1 MKTMMSTMTTTM
13 LNLTRTTMK
22 NKILLLGSTGYVG
35 QEFVRQ
41 LNSRGVH
48 YHTMSAKGLDPK
60 VLEERIAKLGID
72 TIINAAGYVG
82 KPNVDACEDHKLEAL
97 EGNFLLPAMLGSI
110 ASRRNLIL
118 GHVSSGCI
126 FNGYKQGGFTEED
139 RPNFSFDMPPSSF
152 YSGTKALGESAL
164 KNVATAYVWR
174 LRIPFDNQDSPRNYL
189 TKVMSYD
196 TLLNVQNSLSNR
208 VEYVRACLNMIER
221 QVPFGVY
228 NVTNEGSVTAR
239 EVVELIKKYKLSEK
253 DFKFFDNLDQFNSK
267 VRTPRSNT
275 ILNTKKLR
283 SVGLGLSN
291 VHQSLETSLRNWRKN
306 E

>member
-1 MKTMMSTMTTTM
+1 MTMTGQQNPM
-13 LNLTRTTMK
+13 RITMK
-22 NKILLLGSTGYVG
+22 NKILLLGSTGYIG

-41 LNSRGVH
+41 LNKRGVH
-48 YHTMSAKGLDPK
+48 YHTMSAQGLDPK
-60 VLEERIAKLGID
+60 VLEERVAKLGID

-82 KPNVDACEDHKLEAL
+82 KPNVDACEDHKVEAL
-97 EGNFLLPAMLGSI
+97 EGNFLLPAMLGNL
-110 ASRRNLIL
+110 ASRKNLIL

-126 FNGYKQGGFTEED
+126 FNGYKPGGFTEED
-139 RPNFSFDMPPSSF
+139 RPNFCFDMPPSSF

-164 KNVATAYVWR
+164 QNVSTAYVWR
-174 LRIPFDNQDSPRNYL
+174 LRIPFDNKASPRNYL
-189 TKVMSYD
+189 SKMMSYD

-208 VEYVRACLNMIER
+208 VEYVKTCLNMIER

-239 EVVELIKKYKLSEK
+239 EVVELIKKYNLSDK
-253 DFKFFDNLDQFNSK
+253 HFKFFDSLDQFNTA

-275 ILNTKKLR
+275 ILSTTKLR
-283 SVGLGLSN
+283 SVGLGMSP
-291 VHQSLETSLRNWRKN
+291 VRQSLETSLRNWRKN